1 MSIQPLITILEQLL
15 EAHESLLELSS
26 EKTQELVSNN
36 VNQLNLIVNKESKL
50 IRHISELDK
59 MRFHEIGKYLISRG
73 YNPNPQVTVS
83 DLIRL
88 IFKAEEKQA
97 LLHAHKQ
104 LMVVLEKL
112 KEINISNQQL
122 IQQSL
127 SFIDYSIDLVMGPS
141 EEDVVYRNPTL
152 QKSDKRMGMFDRRA

>member
-1 MSIQPLITILEQLL
+1 MN
-15 EAHESLLELSS
+15 H
-26 EKTQELVSNN
+26 
-36 VNQLNLIVNKESKL
+36 LNLIVNKESKL
-50 IRHISELDK
+50 VRHIDELDK
-59 MRFHEIGKYLISRG
+59 QRFNEISKYLISRG
-73 YNPNPQVTVS
+73 YKPNPQITVS

-112 KEINISNQQL
+112 KQMNISNQQL

-127 SFIDYSIDLVMGPS
+127 SFIDYSIDLVLGPS
-141 EEDVVYRNPTL
+141 DDDIVYRNPSQ
-152 QKSDKRMGMFDRRA
+152 QKSDKRAGMFDRRA

>member
-1 MSIQPLITILEQLL
+1 MSIQPLITIMEQLL
-15 EAHESLLELSS
+15 ESHEILLELSR
-26 EKTQELVSNN
+26 EKTKELVSNN

-50 IRHISELDK
+50 VRHIGELDK
-59 MRFHEIGKYLISRG
+59 QRFLEISKYLVSRG
-73 YNPNPQVTVS
+73 YNPNPQITVS

-97 LLHAHKQ
+97 LLNAHN
-104 LMVVLEKL
+104 LLIAVLKSLRQVNE
-112 KEINISNQQL
+112 SNKQL

-141 EEDVVYRNPTL
+141 EEDVVYQNPTQ
-152 QKSDKRMGMFDRRA
+152 QKSDKRTGIFDRRA